1 MAARKTNK
9 PAAKVAT
16 AETAK
21 AEPKAAESSQV
32 SVPEP
37 YVALPNVY
45 RADLGES
52 LPPQK
57 KAGVE

>member
-1 MAARKTNK
+1 MAARKK
-9 PAAKVAT
+9 AAAKQAEST
-16 AETAK
+16 APES
-21 AEPKAAESSQV
+21 AEPKAAESTQLTG
-32 SVPEP
+32 PEP

-45 RADLGES
+45 RADLGEA